1 MIQAQNVQQPPQ
13 GVTAELYSQLEDYL
27 ALGRLESDI
36 GKEDSQQKTTR
47 RSSRKRAAAS
57 RRKRAAQPAP
67 EHSPSR

>member
-36 GKEDSQQKTTR
+36 GKEDSHPG
-47 RSSRKRAAAS
+47 SFFM
-57 RRKRAAQPAP
+57 P
-67 EHSPSR
+67 